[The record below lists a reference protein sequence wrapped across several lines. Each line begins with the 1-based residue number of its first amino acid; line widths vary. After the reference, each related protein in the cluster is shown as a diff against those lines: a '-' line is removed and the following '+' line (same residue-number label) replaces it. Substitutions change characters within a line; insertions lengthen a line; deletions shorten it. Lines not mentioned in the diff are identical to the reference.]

1 MYDSLAGLGDERSIK
16 VFCILNG
23 LIFTSFNIYWS
34 GLILIK
40 GGVFCVTFSIKMV
53 TFAPSDQQFLSYAA
67 NNSRV
72 LILWPWFCCPGN
84 HWCFFL
90 SKSESA
96 DFIGTESRDNNHFAS
111 HYILTIGQKIICKLI
126 FIKKENQ
133 IHEFH
138 DFLLLSEKQ
147 SNRQSDVG
155 QIIKE
160 KTY

>member
-1 MYDSLAGLGDERSIK
+1 
-16 VFCILNG
+16 VN
-23 LIFTSFNIYWS
+23 
-34 GLILIK
+34 
-40 GGVFCVTFSIKMV
+40 
-53 TFAPSDQQFLSYAA
+53 SYCDPDFVAQEIIGA
-67 NNSRV
+67 
-72 LILWPWFCCPGN
+72 
-84 HWCFFL
+84 FFL

-111 HYILTIGQKIICKLI
+111 HYILTIGQQIICKLI

>member
-1 MYDSLAGLGDERSIK
+1 MP
-16 VFCILNG
+16 
-23 LIFTSFNIYWS
+23 LIIHVYSYCDPDFVAQEIIGAFFSQNPNQLTSS
-34 GLILIK
+34 
-40 GGVFCVTFSIKMV
+40 V
-53 TFAPSDQQFLSYAA
+53 LSH
-67 NNSRV
+67 V
-72 LILWPWFCCPGN
+72 I
-84 HWCFFL
+84 
-90 SKSESA
+90 
-96 DFIGTESRDNNHFAS
+96 TNHFES